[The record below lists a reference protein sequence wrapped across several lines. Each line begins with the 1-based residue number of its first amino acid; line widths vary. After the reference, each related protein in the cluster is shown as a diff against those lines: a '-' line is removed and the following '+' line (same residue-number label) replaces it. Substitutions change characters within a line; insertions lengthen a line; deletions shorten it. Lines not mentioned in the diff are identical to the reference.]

1 MLDDLEEIRTFQ
13 RILALGSLTAAARD
27 LDVSLAVVSKRLASL
42 EQRTGHRL
50 IHRTTRSLAP
60 TDEGAALLPRLER
73 VLEALDAAEGW
84 LSEGREEP
92 IGTLRVSAP
101 ISLGR
106 LQVAPVL
113 ADLMQAHPRFEAE
126 LRLGDGLIDL
136 MEARIDVAVRI
147 GPAQDS
153 TYVMH
158 KLADSHRVLVAS
170 PEYLDRHGRP
180 EIPTDLMHHEGL
192 RSLGWG
198 GPWRLSNKEGDE
210 VSVHPPCRLRSDN
223 GEVVHDWAVRG
234 LGVMLKSA
242 IDVSADL
249 RLGRLEQVL
258 PAWRSPDAP
267 IYALMPPGRHLPRKT
282 RLFLDALGVA
292 LRGAHVARRAS
303 PD

>member
-42 EQRTGHRL
+42 EQRAGQRL

-73 VLEALDAAEGW
+73 VLEAIDAAEGW

-113 ADLMQAHPRFEAE
+113 GELMQAHPRFEAE

-158 KLADSHRVLVAS
+158 KLADSHRVLAAS

-180 EIPTDLMHHEGL
+180 ETPADLMRHEGL

-198 GPWRLSNKEGDE
+198 GPWRLSTPKGEAA
-210 VSVHPPCRLRSDN
+210 SVQPPCRLRSDN
-223 GEVVHDWAVRG
+223 GEVVHDWAIRG
-234 LGVMLKSA
+234 LGIMLKSA

-258 PAWRSPDAP
+258 PGWRSPDAP
-267 IYALMPPGRHLPRKT
+267 IYALMPSARHLPRKT

-292 LRGAHVARRAS
+292 LRTSEATAAK